1 MTISRADAVSSTQK
15 KDVIYSDFTS
25 DFDIHPDKKDLI
37 QVTNED
43 AVAESIR
50 NLLMTNRGERLMKP
64 NVGSNIASLLFEP
77 ITPITQSVLQELVTN
92 TITNYEKR
100 AKLVRVVVSAT
111 PDMNSYTVTVVYS
124 TINKAD
130 AITSTF
136 ILNRIR

>member
-25 DFDIHPDKKDLI
+25 DFDIHPDKNDLI